1 MASSVKATNKMENR
15 DIYWIKEM
23 IENGEIKFNEGVGAS
38 DNPIIFRFE
47 EDYIVQA
54 DEFLYMDKHLD
65 IRKID
70 TLKAFNEIEKVCDK
84 LFEDKNNKVV
94 DIDNYLG
101 LEARMCIDC
110 LFVNH
115 GINFLEYDDYYID
128 AEHNFIRSS
137 DVMNRELINKVV
149 NGLRTNEFYTYL
161 NAEKESLNEEEK
173 LEIANQMRRNIYCYE
188 NWGIDYYFT
197 LSMLIEDFYRYI
209 SSMTDIEDDMAY
221 MSFSDYM
228 EHFGVEEYKFNK

>member
-38 DNPIIFRFE
+38 DNPIIFRYE

-70 TLKAFNEIEKVCDK
+70 TLKAFSEIEKVCDK
-84 LFEDKNNKVV
+84 LLNLTPFAV
-94 DIDNYLG
+94 DIDKYIS

-110 LFVNH
+110 LFVKD
-115 GINFLEYDDYYID
+115 GIDFLEYDDYYID
-128 AEHNFIRSS
+128 AEHNFHIAYATPYIIEIG
-137 DVMNRELINKVV
+137 V
-149 NGLRTNEFYTYL
+149 GYL
-161 NAEKESLNEEEK
+161 NYVTYDEDA
-173 LEIANQMRRNIYCYE
+173 ANAIERVVDLSHPDGR
-188 NWGIDYYFT
+188 FT
-197 LSMLIEDFYRYI
+197 
-209 SSMTDIEDDMAY
+209 
-221 MSFSDYM
+221 
-228 EHFGVEEYKFNK
+228 VEEYSEMTEEAKKHFNDFSNKYKLSVKNGEIFWDGDLVSNDYLI

>member
-1 MASSVKATNKMENR
+1 MASSVKAKNKMENR

-128 AEHNFIRSS
+128 AEHNFIR
-137 DVMNRELINKVV
+137 
-149 NGLRTNEFYTYL
+149 L
-161 NAEKESLNEEEK
+161 NMKK
-173 LEIANQMRRNIYCYE
+173 LENVLSDSMVQIENVANKAQSDLNNDELFVEGEINCFCYE
-188 NWGIDYYFT
+188 FDTDITKWVTEEAIIDYFEDYLQEEFKE
-197 LSMLIEDFYRYI
+197 IEKKY
-209 SSMTDIEDDMAY
+209 
-221 MSFSDYM
+221 
-228 EHFGVEEYKFNK
+228 GVEPTIEIDYDGTPEVVIGVDLEACI